1 MENRKIQERERERE
15 KLTECQAGTIHIMY
29 NGSDWVFRLLWQSC
43 RIVSKFGMRK
53 DWNDAEVSFYV
64 SLSSPKKKFQHT
76 RTGTMNRVSEQLQL
90 FYGPLLACVTCSKSA
105 FDAMCNVHSPD
116 GSKAGFFL
124 AKSQDPNS
132 EQGKAYRMWTKQV
145 FMPLNERVARLIID
159 RSDLIVGDKF
169 EPLLLQLVAHV
180 SAMRVMVK
188 RWDEGDLTAITSIG
202 YPDEIHNWIEDAF
215 ANLKA
220 TQAKFLALNGE
231 SKQDKSTDNEKST
244 LASLGETLDRAVTNL
259 LYSTS
264 KL

>member
-1 MENRKIQERERERE
+1 MSGWHYSYYVQWLGLGVPLALAILSNRFQVWHEERLERRRGI
-15 KLTECQAGTIHIMY
+15 LFIT
-29 NGSDWVFRLLWQSC
+29 
-43 RIVSKFGMRK
+43 
-53 DWNDAEVSFYV
+53 
-64 SLSSPKKKFQHT
+64 SLSLSLSNTYTLHA
-76 RTGTMNRVSEQLQL
+76 GTMNRVSEQLQL

-231 SKQDKSTDNEKST
+231 RKQEKSSDNNEKSA
-244 LASLGETLDRAVTNL
+244 LASLGETLDQAVTSL

-264 KL
+264 SSKL

>member
-1 MENRKIQERERERE
+1 M
-15 KLTECQAGTIHIMY
+15 G
-29 NGSDWVFRLLWQSC
+29 
-43 RIVSKFGMRK
+43 
-53 DWNDAEVSFYV
+53 
-64 SLSSPKKKFQHT
+64 
-76 RTGTMNRVSEQLQL
+76 
-90 FYGPLLACVTCSKSA
+90 
-105 FDAMCNVHSPD
+105 NVHSPD

-124 AKSQDPNS
+124 AKTQNPNS

-145 FMPLNERVARLIID
+145 FMPLNERVARLIVD

-188 RWDEGDLTAITSIG
+188 RWEEGDLTAITSIG
-202 YPDEIHNWIEDAF
+202 YPDEIHNWIEHAF

-231 SKQDKSTDNEKST
+231 SNKPDKSSDNEKSA
-244 LASLGETLDRAVTNL
+244 LKNIGKSLDRAVTKI